1 MSTNKV
7 KQSKLA
13 FDKAPKNIQDLAIK
27 IIKAERGK
35 VFKKRR
41 IGIYESITDEDKANN
56 VK

>member
-1 MSTNKV
+1 MNTKRV

-41 IGIYESITDEDKANN
+41 FGIYESITDL
-56 VK
+56 VKKTER

>member
-1 MSTNKV
+1 MNTKKV

-41 IGIYESITDEDKANN
+41 SGIHESIIDLVKKAER
-56 VK
+56 